1 MLRRFVKPRLNKPT
15 YTILKDSTRLSSIK
29 INNMMSELVSY
40 INELVNDQVQMRSC
54 IPLTQELQD
63 FYQQL
68 MGRNQKESAGNVM
81 FDDDDNSIQK
91 FLMTKK
97 KSKRNVVSFDLLV
110 VTAA

>member
-1 MLRRFVKPRLNKPT
+1 
-15 YTILKDSTRLSSIK
+15 
-29 INNMMSELVSY
+29 MSELVSY

-68 MGRNQKESAGNVM
+68 MARESAGNVM
-81 FDDDDNSIQK
+81 FDDDDSSIKK

-97 KSKRNVVSFDLLV
+97 KSKRNVVSFGLLV
-110 VTAA
+110 VTAV

>member
-1 MLRRFVKPRLNKPT
+1 
-15 YTILKDSTRLSSIK
+15 
-29 INNMMSELVSY
+29 MMSELVSY

-68 MGRNQKESAGNVM
+68 MGRNYEKESAGNVIYG
-81 FDDDDNSIQK
+81 DDDNSIEK

-97 KSKRNVVSFDLLV
+97 KSKRNVVSFLM
-110 VTAA
+110 VTMCICGII